1 MTFPMLV
8 TEFKSFV
15 ERETRIELA
24 TLCLG
29 SKCSTTE
36 LLPLGHMR
44 ICGASRTVNGDQAS
58 GTRNGPMSVTCHL
71 DHGGEI

>member
-1 MTFPMLV
+1 M
-8 TEFKSFV
+8 

-36 LLPLGHMR
+36 LLPLLYMR
-44 ICGASRTVNGDQAS
+44 ISGAPRTVNGDQAC
-58 GTRNGPMSVTCHL
+58 GTCNGPMPLTCHL
-71 DHGGEI
+71 DRSGEV